1 MNSSR
6 KNNLFK
12 RIRLF
17 LPATLLSGILFL
29 AAASPQAAQSVTL
42 AWNGSSGPSL
52 AGYRV
57 HEGTSTGTYTKTI
70 DVGNH
75 TQATILDLTAGQTY
89 YFVVGAYNTAGV
101 ESAYSN
107 EIRFTATATTHAAL
121 TRDANVSR
129 DQSTAAITT
138 PAFSTT
144 SGNELLL
151 AFISTDYLSGPNTT
165 VTGVS
170 GGGLNWV
177 LVQRTNVQSGTS
189 EIWRAFATSALSNV
203 TVTATLSQSVS
214 SSLTVMSFAGVDTTG
229 TNGSG
234 AIGATGS
241 SNASSGAQTA
251 SLTTT
256 RNGSWVMGVGNDFDG
271 AIARNVGPNQ
281 TMVHQYLTPPGYWV
295 DTFWVQMYS
304 APTPTS
310 GTTVTINDTAPTYD
324 RYNLSI
330 CEVLPAGSVP

>member
-1 MNSSR
+1 MSCRARAIYPKCMTYVVKSDR
-6 KNNLFK
+6 
-12 RIRLF
+12 
-17 LPATLLSGILFL
+17 FL
-29 AAASPQAAQSVTL
+29 AAKTGWLFVLFSIVL
-42 AWNGSSGPSL
+42 ISL
-52 AGYRV
+52 
-57 HEGTSTGTYTKTI
+57 
-70 DVGNH
+70 
-75 TQATILDLTAGQTY
+75 LPC
-89 YFVVGAYNTAGV
+89 
-101 ESAYSN
+101 SA
-107 EIRFTATATTHAAL
+107 HAAL

-151 AFISTDYLSGPNTT
+151 AFISTGYLSGANTT

-189 EIWRAFATSALSNV
+189 EIWRALATSALSNV

-241 SNASSGAQTA
+241 SNAPPSNNVAPTA
-251 SLTTT
+251 NLTTT
-256 RNGSWVMGVGNDFDG
+256 RNGSWVMGVGNDYDK
-271 AIARNVGPNQ
+271 AIARTVGPNQ
-281 TMVHQYLTPPGYWV
+281 T
-295 DTFWVQMYS
+295 
-304 APTPTS
+304 
-310 GTTVTINDTAPTYD
+310 
-324 RYNLSI
+324 
-330 CEVLPAGSVP
+330 